1 MLSYSLANCSSLSLL
16 FYLALKCIYYY
27 SVLRKADQ
35 TWKLCLQPEL
45 FSPHWSLFR
54 IRHWKGWCQGTIAYN
69 ISRWTQHR
77 GFCLLRNYLTMLNWR
92 NICEMGIKISS
103 SSKLHDV
110 MQELY
115 LLIMQTIAPLWQM
128 NRECNLCSLGDEFRL
143 SIQVYS
149 ILKYKLCEFMF
160 CLCIS
165 LQYYDIAHMSW
176 FVLSGVLWFQI
187 SQLTGWET
195 DPVICSTIWR
205 NVFISS
211 KRPSL
216 KLRIRGNV
224 NCSVE

>member
-27 SVLRKADQ
+27 SVLRKANQ

-54 IRHWKGWCQGTIAYN
+54 IRHRKGWCQRTIAYN

-77 GFCLLRNYLTMLNWR
+77 GFCLLRNDLTMLNWR

-115 LLIMQTIAPLWQM
+115 LLIMQTIAPLYDKWTESVSVIFVALVM
-128 NRECNLCSLGDEFRL
+128 SLDCRL

-165 LQYYDIAHMSW
+165 LQYYDIAHVSW
-176 FVLSGVLWFQI
+176 FVLSGVLWFQM

-195 DPVICSTIWR
+195 DPVICYLT
-205 NVFISS
+205 
-211 KRPSL
+211 
-216 KLRIRGNV
+216 
-224 NCSVE
+224 